1 MSRALGVTRARSS
14 TSFPAAFLTGARDL
28 DPVNRRQFVV
38 ASASACACGS
48 AVALAG
54 CVGGRGDSITM
65 LAVNQDDTRHRLTV
79 WVVRGERLH
88 VAETVDVA
96 PGDVERLGGMP
107 PDDGSGVPYRVTVR
121 MDGDPVLVREFRP
134 DRWFNQL
141 DVVISSDGAVEL
153 NRGRAA

>member
-1 MSRALGVTRARSS
+1 MAHLNTDGGLS
-14 TSFPAAFLTGARDL
+14 TVPDRFFPDARDRSR
-28 DPVNRRQFVV
+28 VNRRQFI
-38 ASASACACGS
+38 AACVPGS
-48 AVALAG
+48 LATLAG